1 MTVHAIYKNGVFRP
15 IQTVDLPEGAEVNF
29 EPRVVAPSDAPDDQ
43 EAIYA
48 ILRERYDSGQH
59 DSAERHN
66 EHQP

>member
-1 MTVHAIYKNGVFRP
+1 MTIHAIYEEGVFKP
-15 IQTVDLPEGAEVNF
+15 TESVNLPEGVEVDF
-29 EPRVVAPSDAPDDQ
+29 EPRVVGQSEAPDDQ

-59 DSAERHN
+59 DLAERHN